1 MCCFSFVIFA
11 QTGDSISTDLYFN
24 SAEKM
29 LQTDG
34 NLKIGGYGEAHYN
47 QPLSAGT
54 GNNGKLDIHRLIML
68 LGYQF
73 NERTQFVSELEFE
86 HVNEIYVEQAFLQH
100 KLNDYMNFR
109 AGLLLAPMGIINEYH
124 EPVLFNG
131 VERPLLDNH
140 IVPSTWRELGF
151 GFSGLVLPLS
161 IKYQAYVMSGFNGF
175 DGEAQ
180 LGGSSGLRGGRQK
193 AARAFVSSPD
203 LALKLEYFGIRGL
216 NTGIS
221 AYLGETE
228 STLYQGVS
236 KDDAAAMATADSSVV
251 RLAMLGL
258 DTRYTLGG
266 FKLSA
271 QMYYA
276 GLSNTDQ
283 YNEFTADKNGG
294 DLGSALFGYYVDLGY
309 NVLKSTK
316 SEMQLYPFVRYSNY
330 DTHFAVQGITKNEA
344 YHKSVVTSGVSL
356 FLAKGAV
363 LKADLQ
369 FIKDG
374 VSDTYSKTFNAGFG
388 VMF

>member
-1 MCCFSFVIFA
+1 
-11 QTGDSISTDLYFN
+11 
-24 SAEKM
+24 
-29 LQTDG
+29 
-34 NLKIGGYGEAHYN
+34 
-47 QPLSAGT
+47 
-54 GNNGKLDIHRLIML
+54 
-68 LGYQF
+68 
-73 NERTQFVSELEFE
+73 
-86 HVNEIYVEQAFLQH
+86 
-100 KLNDYMNFR
+100 
-109 AGLLLAPMGIINEYH
+109 
-124 EPVLFNG
+124 
-131 VERPLLDNH
+131 
-140 IVPSTWRELGF
+140 
-151 GFSGLVLPLS
+151 
-161 IKYQAYVMSGFNGF
+161 
-175 DGEAQ
+175 
-180 LGGSSGLRGGRQK
+180 
-193 AARAFVSSPD
+193 
-203 LALKLEYFGIRGL
+203 
-216 NTGIS
+216 
-221 AYLGETE
+221 
-228 STLYQGVS
+228 
-236 KDDAAAMATADSSVV
+236 
-251 RLAMLGL
+251 

-363 LKADLQ
+363 LKADMQ

-374 VSDTYSKTFNAGFG
+374 VSDSYSKTFNAGFG